1 MGLDVSIAAGGTA
14 AADLS
19 NGDQVEVHEHIG
31 RPTTYRLRYSLNIDN
46 NDFTLLADS
55 RLDAGADL
63 SISVPDGIL
72 PQVLV
77 KGQVYGQRAHFHHGV
92 SDSWLEVIGGDQTME
107 MDRTMRQ
114 KVWPAQAISDSIS
127 AILAGYSLIADVPA
141 LSTTTSEETHLLV
154 QDDSDLR
161 FVRRLARRYGCW
173 FWVTTT
179 PAGIAT
185 AHFKRPPLDGKPAI
199 TLKINGDTPNVAAL
213 DMDWDVERPN
223 AAIASQLGL
232 RDKKVMDGHVDRS
245 PLKTLG
251 TTPLADIAAR
261 REVQIVAPVDVVG
274 DLTGRA
280 EGALIDA
287 DWFVRLR
294 GHTSVRALGAV
305 LRAHTLVAVEGLGS
319 RHSGTYVVASVRHV
333 IDAAA
338 HAMDFELVRNGWGN

>member
-19 NGDQVEVHEHIG
+19 NGDQVEVYEHIG
-31 RPTTYRLRYSLNIDN
+31 RPTTYRLRYTLNVED
-46 NDFTLLADS
+46 NDFPMLKDA
-55 RLDAGADL
+55 RLDVGADL
-63 SISVPDGIL
+63 AVSVPNGNSSL
-72 PQVLV
+72 VLV

-107 MDRTMRQ
+107 MDRTVRQ
-114 KVWPAQAISDSIS
+114 KVWPAQAISDSIGNLLS
-127 AILAGYSLIADVPA
+127 SYSLTPDVPA

-179 PAGIAT
+179 PAGVAT
-185 AHFKRPPLDGKPAI
+185 AHFKRPPLDGKPLI
-199 TLKINGDTPNVAAL
+199 TLKINGDKPNVATL
-213 DMDWDVERPN
+213 DLDWDVERPN

-251 TTPLADIAAR
+251 KSALADIAAR
-261 REVQIVAPVDVVG
+261 REVQIVAPTDVVG
-274 DLTGRA
+274 DLTARA
-280 EGALIDA
+280 EGALIEA

-294 GHTSVRALGAV
+294 GHTSIRSLGAV

-319 RHSGTYVVASVRHV
+319 RHSGTYVVASVRHI

-338 HAMDFELVRNGWGN
+338 HVMEFELVRNGWGN